1 MRRPVALFT
10 LSAALLS
17 LPLAA
22 APAFAQSAPVVV
34 GRAPVSDNVTLNLSV
49 EEWVKTETARV
60 TLVVDAASN
69 GAENSGTLRADILK
83 AVAGVAD
90 KAEWRI
96 TRMDQQSDSA
106 GLERWQAELEARLPE
121 SQLAALADRTK
132 KASRPGLQVRVGE
145 VAFEPT
151 LAETEAARAKLREQI
166 YAKVNDEVKRLKAA
180 FPGRDYRVGQ
190 INFAERTDVMVTG
203 SRAKREMMVA
213 AAPMAADVMAGVQ
226 DKMVVTA
233 NITLSSFATPPA
245 P

>member
-1 MRRPVALFT
+1 MRHPAALLT
-10 LSAALLS
+10 MSAALLT

-22 APAFAQSAPVVV
+22 APALAQSAPMVV

-121 SQLAALADRTK
+121 SQLATLADRTK
-132 KASRPGLQVRVGE
+132 KASRPGLQVRVGN

-151 LAETEAARAKLREQI
+151 LVEREAARAKLREQI
-166 YAKVNDEVKRLKAA
+166 YAKVNEEMKRLKAA
-180 FPGRDYRVGQ
+180 FPSRDYRVGQ
-190 INFAERTDVMVTG
+190 INFAERTDVMMMKSG
-203 SRAKREMMVA
+203 RANIQMA
-213 AAPMAADVMAGVQ
+213 AAPMEADVMAGVQ

>member
-1 MRRPVALFT
+1 MRRPVALFA
-10 LSAALLS
+10 LSAAMLA

-22 APAFAQSAPVVV
+22 SPVWAQSAPLVVAP
-34 GRAPVSDNVTLNLSV
+34 APVSDNVTLNLAV

-69 GAENSGTLRADILK
+69 GSENSGTLRADILK
-83 AVAGVAD
+83 AVAGIAD

-96 TRMDQQSDSA
+96 TAMNQQSDSA
-106 GLERWQAELEARLPE
+106 GLERWQATLEARLPE
-121 SQLAALADRTK
+121 SQLGTLADRTK
-132 KASRPGLQVRVGE
+132 KASRPGLQVRVGN

-180 FPGRDYRVGQ
+180 FPNREYRVGQ
-190 INFAERTDVMVTG
+190 INFAETTNMMMKL
-203 SRAKREMMVA
+203 SRANVHM
-213 AAPMAADVMAGVQ
+213 APAPAMEADVMAGVQ
-226 DKMVVTA
+226 DKMIVTA
-233 NITLSSFATPPA
+233 DITLSSFAKPPA